1 MSKEFCLAFLLHYT
15 GDIFVRTERNKVPT
29 EYLRL
34 YATSIVLSNPL
45 VRFKECR
52 IYMNNSIC
60 IFLHLQCNTGPSHM
74 CNLQNSFTK
83 LIQSEYRVQAGAGE
97 HRSGGKVWKD
107 PAFQSK
113 KKEKSHH
120 PTSDVMSE
128 CSSNMDLAEQLLASL
143 FPTNT
148 LLPSSVILLL
158 MPLLCITV

>member
-1 MSKEFCLAFLLHYT
+1 
-15 GDIFVRTERNKVPT
+15 
-29 EYLRL
+29 
-34 YATSIVLSNPL
+34 
-45 VRFKECR
+45 
-52 IYMNNSIC
+52 MNNSIC

-83 LIQSEYRVQAGAGE
+83 LIQSKYRVQAGSGE
-97 HRSGGKVWKD
+97 RRSGGKVWKD

-128 CSSNMDLAEQLLASL
+128 CSSNMDLAEQLLVSL

-148 LLPSSVILLL
+148 LLPSSVILL
-158 MPLLCITV
+158 MPLLCITVQSHDHISAIIVVSHCCMTIPHQSLSGQPPMDV

>member
-1 MSKEFCLAFLLHYT
+1 
-15 GDIFVRTERNKVPT
+15 
-29 EYLRL
+29 
-34 YATSIVLSNPL
+34 
-45 VRFKECR
+45 
-52 IYMNNSIC
+52 MNNSIC
-60 IFLHLQCNTGPSHM
+60 IFLHLQCDTGPSHM

-83 LIQSEYRVQAGAGE
+83 LIQSKHRVQAGAGK

-148 LLPSSVILLL
+148 LLPSCYPSFNAPPLHYCLITWLHISNYSNFSLLHDNSTSVAIRS
-158 MPLLCITV
+158 PSHGCVIFD